1 MTHSQTCTAS
11 TRAAERNALTVARAE
26 ERGLT
31 FYGLLPESSEYWAE
45 SGIHTGDDLD
55 RYLAYADWAE
65 SHKERRGY
73 RARGYAWQDR
83 TAAEWTAMSDEL
95 LATEAAW

>member
-1 MTHSQTCTAS
+1 MTNLQTITAS

-26 ERGLT
+26 ERGVT
-31 FYGLLPESSEYWAE
+31 FYGLLPESDAYWAE
-45 SGIHTGDDLD
+45 SGVHTGDDLD

-73 RARGYAWQDR
+73 RARGVRWQDR
-83 TAAEWTAMSDEL
+83 TAAEGTAASDDL
-95 LATEAAW
+95 LAGEAAW